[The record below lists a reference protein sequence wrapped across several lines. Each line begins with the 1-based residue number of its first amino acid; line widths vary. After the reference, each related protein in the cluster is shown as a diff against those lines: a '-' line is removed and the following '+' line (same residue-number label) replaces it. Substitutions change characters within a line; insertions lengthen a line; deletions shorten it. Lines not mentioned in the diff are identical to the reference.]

1 MSLASAQV
9 LPRAAEQHEEK
20 NRMANDR
27 ITRTPAPVVPGIS
40 DSVRVTAGDLLFI
53 SGQVGFEED
62 GSVPTDFA
70 RAIEL
75 TYGELERAL
84 TAAGATYEDL
94 VRVNVYITHLD
105 QEKLAIWRK
114 TRDAIV
120 KAPEPS
126 ASTVIGVYS
135 LYNGATIEIDA
146 IAAV

>member
-1 MSLASAQV
+1 MSD
-9 LPRAAEQHEEK
+9 E
-20 NRMANDR
+20 R
-27 ITRTPAPVVPGIS
+27 ITHTPAPVVPGIS
-40 DSVRVTAGDLLFI
+40 DSVRVTAGELLFI

-62 GSVPTDFA
+62 GSVPESFE

-75 TYGELERAL
+75 TYAELERAL
-84 TAAGATYEDL
+84 KAGGASYEDL
-94 VRVNVYITHLD
+94 VRVNVYITQLD
-105 QEKLAIWRK
+105 QEKLATWRR

-120 KAPEPS
+120 KIPEPS

>member
-1 MSLASAQV
+1 MS
-9 LPRAAEQHEEK
+9 
-20 NRMANDR
+20 NDR
-27 ITRTPAPVVPGIS
+27 ITRIPAPKVPGIA
-40 DSVRVTAGDLLFI
+40 DSARVKSGDLVFI

-62 GSVPTDFA
+62 GSVPESFE

-94 VRVNVYITHLD
+94 VRVNVYITQLD
-105 QEKLAIWRK
+105 QEKLMTWRA
-114 TRDAIV
+114 TRDRIV
-120 KAPEPS
+120 QVPEPS

-146 IAAV
+146 IAVV

>member
-1 MSLASAQV
+1 MTNQRISRTAS
-9 LPRAAEQHEEK
+9 P
-20 NRMANDR
+20 
-27 ITRTPAPVVPGIS
+27 TVPGIS
-40 DSVRVTAGDLLFI
+40 DSTRVTSGDLIFI

-62 GSVPTDFA
+62 GSVPDDFA

-84 TAAGATYEDL
+84 SAAGATYEDL

-105 QEKLAIWRK
+105 QEKLRTWRK

-120 KAPEPS
+120 RAPEPS
-126 ASTVIGVYS
+126 ASTVVGVYS

>member
-1 MSLASAQV
+1 MTNNRISRQAS
-9 LPRAAEQHEEK
+9 P
-20 NRMANDR
+20 
-27 ITRTPAPVVPGIS
+27 TVPGIS
-40 DSVRVTAGDLLFI
+40 DSTRVTSGDLIFI

-62 GSVPTDFA
+62 GSVPADFA

-84 TAAGATYEDL
+84 KAAGATYEDL
-94 VRVNVYITHLD
+94 VRVNVYITELD
-105 QEKLAIWRK
+105 QEKLITWRQ

-126 ASTVIGVYS
+126 ASTVIGVHS

>member
-1 MSLASAQV
+1 
-9 LPRAAEQHEEK
+9 
-20 NRMANDR
+20 MANTR
-27 ITRTPAPVVPGIS
+27 ISHTPAPVVPGIS
-40 DSVRVTAGDLLFI
+40 DSVRVTAGELIFI
-53 SGQVGFEED
+53 SGQVGFEAD
-62 GSVPTDFA
+62 GSVPESFE

-75 TYGELERAL
+75 TYAELERAL
-84 TAAGATYEDL
+84 TAAGASYSDL

-105 QEKLAIWRK
+105 QEKLAVWRR

-120 KAPEPS
+120 GVPEPS

>member
-1 MSLASAQV
+1 MS
-9 LPRAAEQHEEK
+9 
-20 NRMANDR
+20 NDR
-27 ITRTPAPVVPGIS
+27 LTHIPAPVVPGIA
-40 DSVRVTAGDLLFI
+40 DSVRVKSGELLFI

-62 GSVPTDFA
+62 GSVPDSFE

-84 TAAGATYEDL
+84 NAGGATYEDL

-105 QEKLAIWRK
+105 QDKLAVWRR
-114 TRDAIV
+114 TRDSIV
-120 KAPEPS
+120 KIPEPS

>member
-1 MSLASAQV
+1 M
-9 LPRAAEQHEEK
+9 PHE
-20 NRMANDR
+20 R
-27 ITRTPAPVVPGIS
+27 ITYTPAPVVPGIS
-40 DSVRVTAGDLLFI
+40 DSVRVTAGELLFI

-62 GSVPTDFA
+62 GSVPEDFV

-75 TYGELERAL
+75 TYAELERAL
-84 TAAGATYEDL
+84 AAGGATYGDL

-105 QEKLAIWRK
+105 QEKLAIWRE
-114 TRDAIV
+114 TRNRIV
-120 KAPEPS
+120 QVPEPS

>member
-1 MSLASAQV
+1 MT
-9 LPRAAEQHEEK
+9 
-20 NRMANDR
+20 NDR
-27 ITRTPAPVVPGIS
+27 ITRIPAPVVPGIS
-40 DSVRVTAGDLLFI
+40 DSARVKAGDLVFI

-75 TYGELERAL
+75 TYKELERAL

-105 QEKLAIWRK
+105 QEKLAIWRE
-114 TRDAIV
+114 TRNSIV
-120 KAPEPS
+120 RVPEPS

>member
-1 MSLASAQV
+1 M
-9 LPRAAEQHEEK
+9 
-20 NRMANDR
+20 NDR
-27 ITRTPAPVVPGIS
+27 ISRVPAPVVPGIA
-40 DSVRVTAGDLLFI
+40 DSTRVSAGDLVFI
-53 SGQVGFEED
+53 SGQVGFEAD
-62 GSVPTDFA
+62 GSVPQDFA

-75 TYGELERAL
+75 TYAEVRRAL
-84 TAAGATYEDL
+84 AAHGATFADV

-105 QEKLAIWRK
+105 QEKLGVWRT

-120 KAPEPS
+120 DAPEPS

>member
-1 MSLASAQV
+1 MS
-9 LPRAAEQHEEK
+9 
-20 NRMANDR
+20 NDR
-27 ITRTPAPVVPGIS
+27 LTHTPAPIVPGIA
-40 DSVRVTAGDLLFI
+40 DSVRVKAGELLFI

-62 GSVPTDFA
+62 GSVPDSFE

-84 TAAGATYEDL
+84 TAGGASYDDL

-105 QEKLAIWRK
+105 QEKLGIFRR

-120 KAPEPS
+120 KVPEPS